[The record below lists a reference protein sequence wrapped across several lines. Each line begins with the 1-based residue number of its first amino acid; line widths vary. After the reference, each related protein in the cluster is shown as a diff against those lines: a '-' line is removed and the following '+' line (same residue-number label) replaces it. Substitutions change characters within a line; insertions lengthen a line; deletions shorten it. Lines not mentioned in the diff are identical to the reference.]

1 MKKYLF
7 IASYL
12 FLQLSAFT
20 QQQSSHAL
28 LVGDKAPV
36 FPLDKWIKGGPFN
49 IYDKKKVYLID
60 FWATWCG
67 PCIAGMKHLTELQ
80 KKYKDKGLEVIG
92 ATSEDAWGNS
102 YDKVINFIQSR
113 GKEFDYNFA
122 WLPDSY
128 RSDRKYRSVIYHPW
142 IELAYDSSSWALP
155 QIFIVDKEGRIAFI
169 GDGYS
174 LTENYLEKILEDSH
188 DIKDERNKYIQKII
202 LDNKILDFQNFLA
215 AKNQAESL
223 RAGTEIVND
232 PNVSA
237 HTLLVLCESIFD
249 KHTDMQSPELLKLG
263 MKAAKKGVELTGSR
277 SPSQLATLAKAYA
290 LLKNRDQAIST
301 LKLAIALAESDFK
314 AALEKDLIKYQSI
327 K

>member
-7 IASYL
+7 IASCL
-12 FLQLSAFT
+12 FLQITAFT
-20 QQQSSHAL
+20 QQQLPHAL
-28 LVGDKAPV
+28 LVGDNAPV

-49 IYDKKKVYLID
+49 IYDKKNVYLID

-67 PCIAGMKHLTELQ
+67 PCIAGMKHLSELQ
-80 KKYKDKGLEVIG
+80 KKYKDNGLKVIG

-128 RSDRKYRSVIYHPW
+128 RPDRKYKSVIYNPW
-142 IELAYDSSSWALP
+142 IQLAYDSSSWALP
-155 QIFIVDKEGRIAFI
+155 QIFIVDKDGRIAFI

-174 LTENYLEKILEDSH
+174 LTESYLERILNDSH
-188 DIKDERNKYIQKII
+188 DIETERNKYIQKVI
-202 LDNKILDFQNFLA
+202 LENKTLDFQNFLT
-215 AKNQAESL
+215 AKNLVEAL
-223 RAGTEIVND
+223 RTGTEIVND
-232 PNVSA
+232 PNVSP
-237 HTLLVLCESIFD
+237 HTLLVVCENIFD
-249 KHTDMQSPELLKLG
+249 KHTDMQSPELLELG

-277 SPSQLATLAKAYA
+277 SPSQLATLARAHA
-290 LLKNRDQAIST
+290 LLNNREQAIST

-314 AALEKDLIKYQSI
+314 EALEKDLIKYQSI